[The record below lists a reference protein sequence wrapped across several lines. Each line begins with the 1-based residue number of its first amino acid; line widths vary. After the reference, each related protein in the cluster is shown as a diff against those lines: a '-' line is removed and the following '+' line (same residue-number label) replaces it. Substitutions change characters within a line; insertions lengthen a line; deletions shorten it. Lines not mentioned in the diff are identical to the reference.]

1 MKMDITNRDREL
13 LISLKKYELL
23 STVMIETL
31 IFKGIRK
38 TTILRRLRIL
48 EKEKLIKRTQNTT
61 SQIHLWSI
69 TDQGA
74 QAIGLE
80 ANKNS
85 WNKNTI
91 DHDLKLIDIR
101 LRLEKINLVQDWT
114 TEQEIKS
121 IIFKRNS
128 IEEAKKKLI
137 PDGVFITGKE
147 TQNKSVAVELELTLK
162 DKKRIKEVIK
172 NYLAKKDLNFVW
184 YISNHK
190 NILKSI
196 FSEWKAMAKG
206 SSGVR
211 LIASLYDEVII
222 NPLEAHIY
230 TLEGV
235 FKFNDFWRLSPAHT
249 YAHTVST
256 QRSTYP
262 VQNHGISA
270 NNYTTSKKGTAL

>member
-1 MKMDITNRDREL
+1 MDITNRDREL
-13 LISLKKYELL
+13 LMSLKKYELL
-23 STVMIETL
+23 STIMIETL
-31 IFKGIRK
+31 IFKNIRK
-38 TTILRRLRIL
+38 TTMLRRLRIL

-85 WNKNTI
+85 WNKNTL

-101 LRLEKINLVQDWT
+101 LRLEKCNLIQDWT
-114 TEQEIKS
+114 TEQAIKS
-121 IIFKRNS
+121 IIFKSNS
-128 IEEAKKKLI
+128 IVEAKKKLI

-162 DKKRIKEVIK
+162 DKKRIKEVVK

-190 NILKSI
+190 NILKNI
-196 FSEWKAMAKG
+196 FNEWKIMAKG

-211 LIASLYDEVII
+211 LIASLYDEVIA

-235 FKFNDFWRLSPAHT
+235 FKLKDFWRLTPAHT

-256 QRSTYP
+256 QASSYP
-262 VQNHGISA
+262 IQNHGVSA

>member
-1 MKMDITNRDREL
+1 MKMDFTNRDRDL
-13 LISLKKYELL
+13 LTNLKKYELL
-23 STVMIETL
+23 STVMIGTL

-38 TTILRRLRIL
+38 TTMLRRLRIL

-61 SQIHLWSI
+61 SQINLWSI
-69 TDQGA
+69 TDLGA

-85 WNKNTI
+85 WNKNTL
-91 DHDLKLIDIR
+91 DHDLKLINIR
-101 LRLEKINLVQDWT
+101 LKLEECNLVHDWT
-114 TEQEIKS
+114 TEQAIKS
-121 IIFKRNS
+121 IIFKNNS
-128 IEEAKKKLI
+128 IVEAKKKLI
-137 PDGVFITGKE
+137 PDGVFITTKE
-147 TQNKSVAVELELTLK
+147 AQNKSVAIELELTLK
-162 DKKRIKEVIK
+162 DKKRIKEVVK

-196 FSEWKAMAKG
+196 FNEWKTLAKG

-235 FKFNDFWRLSPAHT
+235 FKFNEFWRLSPAHT
-249 YAHTVST
+249 YAHTVSIPP
-256 QRSTYP
+256 SPYP
-262 VQNHGISA
+262 IHKNGVRA
-270 NNYTTSKKGTAL
+270 NNYTTSNPGTAL